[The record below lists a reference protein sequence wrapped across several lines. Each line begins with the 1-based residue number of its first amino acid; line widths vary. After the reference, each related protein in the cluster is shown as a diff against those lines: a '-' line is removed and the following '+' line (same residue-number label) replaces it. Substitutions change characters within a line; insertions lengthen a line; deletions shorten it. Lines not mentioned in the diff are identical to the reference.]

1 MTTDLP
7 EIPEPAAWGLFTD
20 EQIVK
25 HGLACWNAAIE
36 AAAQVGN
43 EHAEFLLKIH
53 SLEKMRTA
61 LTVCEAIRALTKGMT
76 K

>member
-20 EQIVK
+20 EQILK

-36 AAAQVGN
+36 AAAQEAVKHYPT
-43 EHAEFLLKIH
+43 ESRIVKDIH
-53 SLEKMRTA
+53 
-61 LTVCEAIRALTKGMT
+61 ALTK
-76 K
+76 